1 VDMLQRLGCRLLRTS
16 SFLEVL
22 CFLQLI
28 RYQDSNA
35 TKHLKDAVKMR
46 QTEQLKS
53 ANTPNPPDSSTLLEV
68 EEVGDEVPPWE
79 DHTPHGEAS
88 TLKALSGPRR
98 SISPNGS
105 SEARMRAIFS
115 EVRGSGSSLLKGCSL
130 LLRERQWLLG
140 RSFPGVVWVGG
151 NIVFG
156 RCGLGTSSRPLQDL
170 SLFCHPVHFHGDVRW
185 CLGVESRRWGRRC
198 RVPALQAVTTL
209 GILHTGHH
217 VRRSA
222 PLEVRVIKCRV
233 LERGVHVEGVSRE
246 GVDIICGV
254 VGLRGS
260 TTALVSPAGTGAA
273 SGPLVKKTSAFICI
287 GGRCVVHEPAL

>member
-1 VDMLQRLGCRLLRTS
+1 MQ
-16 SFLEVL
+16 
-22 CFLQLI
+22 
-28 RYQDSNA
+28 
-35 TKHLKDAVKMR
+35 

-98 SISPNGS
+98 SISPNGR

-170 SLFCHPVHFHGDVRW
+170 SLFCHSVHFHGDVRW
-185 CLGVESRRWGRRC
+185 CLGVESRRWGRRG

-222 PLEVRVIKCRV
+222 PLEVRVIECRV
-233 LERGVHVEGVSRE
+233 LGGFHVGWVSRE
-246 GVDIICGV
+246 EVIDITGGVM
-254 VGLRGS
+254 GLKHSVNLS
-260 TTALVSPAGTGAA
+260 T
-273 SGPLVKKTSAFICI
+273 KI
-287 GGRCVVHEPAL
+287 GGRDLCFPDTHAAVLGPVQRTCHASNSTPGATARTQ

>member
-1 VDMLQRLGCRLLRTS
+1 MGT
-16 SFLEVL
+16 
-22 CFLQLI
+22 I
-28 RYQDSNA
+28 
-35 TKHLKDAVKMR
+35 
-46 QTEQLKS
+46 
-53 ANTPNPPDSSTLLEV
+53 
-68 EEVGDEVPPWE
+68 PWE
-79 DHTPHGEAS
+79 GRPVP
-88 TLKALSGPRR
+88 LSGPRR
-98 SISPNGS
+98 SASRVGDRFQIELRAKPLPNGR

-185 CLGVESRRWGRRC
+185 CLGVESRRWGRRG

-222 PLEVRVIKCRV
+222 PLEVRVIECRV
-233 LERGVHVEGVSRE
+233 LGGFHGGWVSRE
-246 GVDIICGV
+246 EVIDITGGVM
-254 VGLRGS
+254 GLKHSVNLS
-260 TTALVSPAGTGAA
+260 T
-273 SGPLVKKTSAFICI
+273 KI
-287 GGRCVVHEPAL
+287 GGRDLCFPDTCTHAAVLGPVQRTCHASNSTPGATARTQWCNGLATSRIESARILSVVSFVDSFIQLIFF